1 MYLNFDGF
9 GFGGFSSIYS
19 FGSHSRDR
27 SFRLLLI
34 LRSFLVAQTHASQTC
49 VNMFFF
55 SVLWR
60 HISDMVFAMMWPVVG
75 VKSHSLSLSL
85 TLNLFPHIYIF
96 WCVYYLVL
104 LFYFVSFYLAIVCG
118 LPRVCVSC
126 KTTGRW
132 FRFALCACDGCVC
145 CFNIFFK

>member
-1 MYLNFDGF
+1 MVLALVVFLLYIHLVPTAAIGLFVF
-9 GFGGFSSIYS
+9 YSFCVRFSSPKRTQVK
-19 FGSHSRDR
+19 HV
-27 SFRLLLI
+27 LI
-34 LRSFLVAQTHASQTC
+34 C
-49 VNMFFF
+49 FFF
-55 SVLWR
+55 PVLWR

-85 TLNLFPHIYIF
+85 SLWMRFHIYIF
-96 WCVYYLVL
+96 WCVYYFVL

-145 CFNIFFK
+145 CFKFCFK